1 MASTAENSSRSSR
14 PAARN
19 GAPAHTARQPLH
31 HDGILHLFY
40 AGKPVPCPVGCGGN
54 AEVVRVSTAD
64 SGAGELWLECASCA
78 QRRRY
83 EVPRAGQA
91 EKRSVSTAL
100 RAGRATW
107 CPRHSSPVALAP
119 RGRQLVCP
127 ACGVVFRD

>member
-1 MASTAENSSRSSR
+1 MTSTAGNSSRSPR
-14 PAARN
+14 PAAAN
-19 GAPAHTARQPLH
+19 PAPERGHPPALH
-31 HDGILHLFY
+31 QDGMLHLFY
-40 AGKPVPCPVGCGGN
+40 AGQPVPCPVGCGGT
-54 AEVVRVSTAD
+54 AEVVRVSTSD
-64 SGAGELWLECASCA
+64 SGAGELWLGGGRGA
-78 QRRRY
+78 QRQRY

-107 CPRHSSPVALAP
+107 CPRHAAPVALTP